1 MTLQERID
9 YLTYVF
15 NLLQDTDSRTE
26 KEQIVKDIDEK
37 YKEDFDFI
45 IECLAGKHKFG
56 YTYKR
61 YPFLYNSTICA
72 MSVKSVLQFLL
83 TPAKE
88 KDLSTGN
95 IASYVSL
102 TTNWADFFEPI
113 VNRTLRLGIGE
124 SLIDKVDTSPMLAKK
139 FENGVPYDKKGYY
152 VTEKL
157 DGNRCIA
164 KYVDGKWHFLSRNGK
179 EMHVDFDMSG
189 LDTSYIYDGEIVSPE
204 QAKLSLTIYDK
215 VVHNIQ
221 PNTFFT
227 YNFGD
232 TSGLINNHNTNKKL
246 IYNIFDIITDA
257 PYELRREELHKIDY
271 LQELSNQVLIHPVL
285 KYFKTL
291 DELEACSNILND
303 VTSLGGDGLMINL
316 ASATY
321 LHKRTDQILKL
332 KKVYTMDMKVYDVL
346 YGGGKYEGM
355 IGSLEAIAK
364 TDDGKTI
371 ICSVG
376 TGLSDEQRSQWAL
389 DTSSIIGKTIEVSY
403 FSLSQTKKDRD
414 YGTDVYSLR
423 FPRLKRVRTDKNETS
438 TD

>member
-1 MTLQERID
+1 MLQERID
-9 YLTYVF
+9 YFSYIF
-15 NLLQDTDSRTE
+15 NLLQDTNSRVE
-26 KEQIVKDIDEK
+26 KELIVKEIPDN
-37 YKEDFDFI
+37 YKEDFDYI
-45 IECLAGKHKFG
+45 IECLAGKHVFG
-56 YTYKR
+56 YRYYKVT
-61 YPFLYNSTICA
+61 PIINQKINDATI
-72 MSVKSVLQFLL
+72 KQVLQFLQNPIKEHNL
-83 TPAKE
+83 TA
-88 KDLSTGN
+88 SN
-95 IASYVSL
+95 ISNYIAM
-102 TTNWADFFEPI
+102 TTFWYDFFEPI
-113 VNRTLRLGIGE
+113 VNRTLRLGIGN

-139 FENGVPYDKKGYY
+139 FENGIPYDPKGYY

-189 LDTSYIYDGEIVSPE
+189 LDTSYIYDGEVVSID

-257 PYELRREELHKIDY
+257 PYMFRREELHKIGY
-271 LQELSNQVLIHPVL
+271 SQKLSKQVLIHPVL

-291 DELEACSNILND
+291 DELEACQNILND
-303 VTSLGGDGLMINL
+303 VTALGGEGLMINL

-332 KKVYTMDMKVYDVL
+332 KKVYTMDMKVYDIS
-346 YGGGKYEGM
+346 YGEGKYEGM
-355 IGSLEAIAK
+355 IGALEAVAK

-376 TGLSDEQRSQWAL
+376 TGLSDEQREEWSI
-389 DTSSIIGKTIEVSY
+389 DTSRIMGKTIEVSY
-403 FSLSQTKKDRD
+403 FSLSQTKQDRE
-414 YGTDVYSLR
+414 YGTNIYSLR
-423 FPRLKRVRTDKNETS
+423 FPRLKRVRDDKDETS

>member
-1 MTLQERID
+1 MLQERID
-9 YLTYVF
+9 YFTYIF
-15 NLLQDTDSRTE
+15 NLLQDTNSRIE
-26 KEQIVKDIDEK
+26 KELIIKEIPDN
-37 YKEDFDFI
+37 YKEDFDYI
-45 IECLAGKHKFG
+45 IECLASKHVFG
-56 YTYKR
+56 YHYYKVT
-61 YPFLYNSTICA
+61 PIINPKISDATI
-72 MSVKSVLQFLL
+72 KQVLQFLQNPIKDHDL
-83 TPAKE
+83 TLA
-88 KDLSTGN
+88 N
-95 IASYVSL
+95 ISNHIAM
-102 TTNWADFFEPI
+102 TTFWYDFFEPI
-113 VNRTLRLGIGE
+113 VNRTLRLGIGN

-164 KYVDGKWHFLSRNGK
+164 KYIDGKWHFLSRNGK

-189 LDTSYIYDGEIVSPE
+189 LDTSYIYDGEIVSTE

-303 VTSLGGDGLMINL
+303 VTSLGGEGLMINL

-332 KKVYTMDMKVYDVL
+332 KKVYTMDMKVRDIL
-346 YGGGKYEGM
+346 YGEGKYEGM
-355 IGSLEAIAK
+355 VGALEAIAE

-371 ICSVG
+371 ICFVG

>member
-1 MTLQERID
+1 MLQERID
-9 YLTYVF
+9 YFSYIF
-15 NLLQDTDSRTE
+15 NLLQDTNSRVE
-26 KEQIVKDIDEK
+26 KELIVKEIPNV
-37 YKEDFDFI
+37 YKEDFDYI
-45 IECLAGKHKFG
+45 IECLAGKHVFG
-56 YTYKR
+56 YRYYKVT
-61 YPFLYNSTICA
+61 PIINQKINDATI
-72 MSVKSVLQFLL
+72 KQVLQFLQNPIKEHNL
-83 TPAKE
+83 TA
-88 KDLSTGN
+88 SN
-95 IASYVSL
+95 ISNYIAM
-102 TTNWADFFEPI
+102 TTFWYDFFEPI
-113 VNRTLRLGIGE
+113 VNRTLRLGIGN

-139 FENGVPYDKKGYY
+139 FENGIPYDPKGYY

-189 LDTSYIYDGEIVSPE
+189 LDTSYIYDGEVVSID

-221 PNTFFT
+221 PNTFVK
-227 YNFGD
+227 YDFGE
-232 TSGLINNHNTNKKL
+232 TSGLINKHSTDKKL

-257 PYELRREELHKIDY
+257 PYMFRRDELHRIDY
-271 LQELSNQVLIHPVL
+271 SQKLSKQVLIHPVL

-291 DELEACSNILND
+291 DELEACQNILND
-303 VTSLGGDGLMINL
+303 VTALGGEGLMINL

-332 KKVYTMDMKVYDVL
+332 KKVYTMDMKVYDIS
-346 YGGGKYEGM
+346 YGEGKYEGM
-355 IGSLEAIAK
+355 IGALEAVAK

-376 TGLSDEQRSQWAL
+376 TGLSDEQREEWSI
-389 DTSSIIGKTIEVSY
+389 DTSRIMGKTIEVSY
-403 FSLSQTKKDRD
+403 FSLSQTKQDRE
-414 YGTDVYSLR
+414 YGTNIYSLR
-423 FPRLKRVRTDKNETS
+423 FPRLKRVRDDKDETS

>member
-1 MTLQERID
+1 MLQERID
-9 YLTYVF
+9 YFSYIF
-15 NLLQDTDSRTE
+15 NLLQDTNSRVE
-26 KEQIVKDIDEK
+26 KELIVKEIPNV
-37 YKEDFDFI
+37 YKEDFDYI
-45 IECLAGKHKFG
+45 IECLAGKHVFG
-56 YTYKR
+56 YRYYKVT
-61 YPFLYNSTICA
+61 PIINQKINDATI
-72 MSVKSVLQFLL
+72 KQVLQFLQNPIKEHNL
-83 TPAKE
+83 TA
-88 KDLSTGN
+88 SN
-95 IASYVSL
+95 ISNYIAM
-102 TTNWADFFEPI
+102 TTFWYDFFEPI

-139 FENGVPYDKKGYY
+139 FENGIPYDPKGYY

-164 KYVDGKWHFLSRNGK
+164 KYVDGKWHFLSRNGQ

-189 LDTSYIYDGEIVSPE
+189 LDTSYIYDGEVVSID

-257 PYELRREELHKIDY
+257 PYMFRRDELHKIDY

-291 DELEACSNILND
+291 DELEACQNILND
-303 VTSLGGDGLMINL
+303 VTALGGEGLMINL

-332 KKVYTMDMKVYDVL
+332 KKVYTMDMKVYDIS
-346 YGGGKYEGM
+346 YGEGKYEGM
-355 IGSLEAIAK
+355 IGALEAVAK

-376 TGLSDEQRSQWAL
+376 TGLSDEQREEWSI
-389 DTSSIIGKTIEVSY
+389 DTSRIMGKTIEVSY
-403 FSLSQTKKDRD
+403 FSLSQTKQDRE
-414 YGTDVYSLR
+414 YGTNIYSLR
-423 FPRLKRVRTDKNETS
+423 FPRLKRVRDDKDETS

>member
-1 MTLQERID
+1 MLQERID
-9 YLTYVF
+9 YFSYIF
-15 NLLQDTDSRTE
+15 NLLQDTNSRVE
-26 KEQIVKDIDEK
+26 KELIVKEIPNV
-37 YKEDFDFI
+37 YKEDFDYI
-45 IECLAGKHKFG
+45 IECLAGKHVFG
-56 YTYKR
+56 YRYYKVT
-61 YPFLYNSTICA
+61 PIINQKINDATI
-72 MSVKSVLQFLL
+72 KQVLQFLQNPIKEHNL
-83 TPAKE
+83 TA
-88 KDLSTGN
+88 SN
-95 IASYVSL
+95 ISNYIAM
-102 TTNWADFFEPI
+102 TTFWYDFFEPI

-139 FENGVPYDKKGYY
+139 FENGIPYDPKGYY

-189 LDTSYIYDGEIVSPE
+189 LDTSYIYDGEVVSID

-257 PYELRREELHKIDY
+257 PYMFRRDELHKIDY
-271 LQELSNQVLIHPVL
+271 LQDLSNQVLIHPVL

-291 DELEACSNILND
+291 DELEACQNILND
-303 VTSLGGDGLMINL
+303 VTALGGEGLMINL

-332 KKVYTMDMKVYDVL
+332 KKVYTMDMKVYDIS
-346 YGGGKYEGM
+346 YGEGKYEGM
-355 IGSLEAIAK
+355 IGALEAVAK

-376 TGLSDEQRSQWAL
+376 TGLSDEQREEWSI
-389 DTSSIIGKTIEVSY
+389 DTSRIMGKTIEVSY
-403 FSLSQTKKDRD
+403 FSLSQTKQDRE
-414 YGTDVYSLR
+414 YGTNIYSLR
-423 FPRLKRVRTDKNETS
+423 FPRLKRVRDDKDETS

>member
-1 MTLQERID
+1 MLQERID
-9 YLTYVF
+9 YFSYIF
-15 NLLQDTDSRTE
+15 NLLQDTNSRVE
-26 KEQIVKDIDEK
+26 KELIVKEIPNV
-37 YKEDFDFI
+37 YKEDFDYI
-45 IECLAGKHKFG
+45 IECLAGKHVFG
-56 YTYKR
+56 YRYYKVT
-61 YPFLYNSTICA
+61 PIINQKINDATI
-72 MSVKSVLQFLL
+72 KQVLQFLQNPIKEHNL
-83 TPAKE
+83 TA
-88 KDLSTGN
+88 SN
-95 IASYVSL
+95 ISNYIAM
-102 TTNWADFFEPI
+102 TTFWYDFFEPI

-139 FENGVPYDKKGYY
+139 FENGIPYDPKGYY

-189 LDTSYIYDGEIVSPE
+189 LDTSYIYDGEVVSIE

-257 PYELRREELHKIDY
+257 PYRFRREELHRIDY

-291 DELEACSNILND
+291 DELEACQNILND
-303 VTSLGGDGLMINL
+303 VTSLGGEGLMNNL
-316 ASATY
+316 ASETY

-332 KKVYTMDMKVYDVL
+332 KKVYTMDMKVYDIS
-346 YGGGKYEGM
+346 YGEGKYEGM
-355 IGSLEAIAK
+355 IGALEAVAK

-376 TGLSDEQRSQWAL
+376 TGLSDEQREEWSI
-389 DTSSIIGKTIEVSY
+389 DTSRIMGKTIEVSY
-403 FSLSQTKKDRD
+403 FSLSQTKQDRE
-414 YGTDVYSLR
+414 YGTNIYSLR
-423 FPRLKRVRTDKNETS
+423 FPRLKRVRDDKDETS

>member
-1 MTLQERID
+1 MLQERID
-9 YLTYVF
+9 YFSYIF
-15 NLLQDTDSRTE
+15 NLLQDTNSRVE
-26 KEQIVKDIDEK
+26 KELIVKEIPNV
-37 YKEDFDFI
+37 YKEDFDYI
-45 IECLAGKHKFG
+45 IECLAGKHVFG
-56 YTYKR
+56 YRYYKVT
-61 YPFLYNSTICA
+61 PIINQKINDATI
-72 MSVKSVLQFLL
+72 KQVLQFLQNPIKEHNL
-83 TPAKE
+83 TA
-88 KDLSTGN
+88 SN
-95 IASYVSL
+95 ISNYIAM
-102 TTNWADFFEPI
+102 TTFWYDFFEPI

-139 FENGVPYDKKGYY
+139 FENGIPYDPKGYY

-189 LDTSYIYDGEIVSPE
+189 LDTSYIYDGEVVSIE

-257 PYELRREELHKIDY
+257 PYMFRREELHKINY
-271 LQELSNQVLIHPVL
+271 SQKLSKQVLIHPVL

-291 DELEACSNILND
+291 DELEACQNILDD
-303 VTSLGGDGLMINL
+303 VTALGGEGLMINL

-332 KKVYTMDMKVYDVL
+332 KKVYTMDMKVYDIS
-346 YGGGKYEGM
+346 YGEGKYEGM
-355 IGSLEAIAK
+355 IGALEAVAK

-376 TGLSDEQRSQWAL
+376 TGLSDEQREEWSI
-389 DTSSIIGKTIEVSY
+389 DTSRIMGKTIEVSY
-403 FSLSQTKKDRD
+403 FSLSQTKQDRE
-414 YGTDVYSLR
+414 YGTNIYSLR
-423 FPRLKRVRTDKNETS
+423 FPRLKRVRDDKDETS

>member
-1 MTLQERID
+1 MLQERID
-9 YLTYVF
+9 YFSYIF
-15 NLLQDTDSRTE
+15 NLLQDTNSRVE
-26 KEQIVKDIDEK
+26 KELIVKEIPDN
-37 YKEDFDFI
+37 YKEDFDYI
-45 IECLAGKHKFG
+45 IECLAGKHVFG
-56 YTYKR
+56 YRYYKVT
-61 YPFLYNSTICA
+61 PIINQKINDATI
-72 MSVKSVLQFLL
+72 KQVLQFLQNPIKEHNL
-83 TPAKE
+83 TA
-88 KDLSTGN
+88 SN
-95 IASYVSL
+95 ISNYIAM
-102 TTNWADFFEPI
+102 TTFWYDFFEPI
-113 VNRTLRLGIGE
+113 VNRTLRLGIGN

-139 FENGVPYDKKGYY
+139 FENGIPYDPKGYY

-189 LDTSYIYDGEIVSPE
+189 LDTSYIYDGEVVSID

-257 PYELRREELHKIDY
+257 PYMFRREELHRIDY
-271 LQELSNQVLIHPVL
+271 LQDLSNQVLIHPVL

-291 DELEACSNILND
+291 DELEACQNILND
-303 VTSLGGDGLMINL
+303 VTALGGEGLMINL

-332 KKVYTMDMKVYDVL
+332 KKVYTMDMKVYDIS
-346 YGGGKYEGM
+346 YGEGKYEGM
-355 IGSLEAIAK
+355 IGALEAVAK

-376 TGLSDEQRSQWAL
+376 TGLSDEQREEWSI
-389 DTSSIIGKTIEVSY
+389 DTSRIMGKTIEVSY
-403 FSLSQTKKDRD
+403 FSLSQTKQDRE
-414 YGTDVYSLR
+414 YGTNIYSLR
-423 FPRLKRVRTDKNETS
+423 FPRLKRVRDDKDETS

>member
-1 MTLQERID
+1 MLQERID
-9 YLTYVF
+9 YFSYIF
-15 NLLQDTDSRTE
+15 NLLQDTNSRVE
-26 KEQIVKDIDEK
+26 KELIVKEIPDN
-37 YKEDFDFI
+37 YKEDFDYI
-45 IECLAGKHKFG
+45 IECLAGKHVFG
-56 YTYKR
+56 YRYYKVT
-61 YPFLYNSTICA
+61 PIINQKINDATI
-72 MSVKSVLQFLL
+72 KQVLQFLQNPIKEHNL
-83 TPAKE
+83 TA
-88 KDLSTGN
+88 SN
-95 IASYVSL
+95 ISNYIAM
-102 TTNWADFFEPI
+102 TTFWYDFFEPI
-113 VNRTLRLGIGE
+113 VNRTLRLGIGN

-139 FENGVPYDKKGYY
+139 FENGIPYDPKGYY

-189 LDTSYIYDGEIVSPE
+189 LDTSYIYDGEVVSID

-221 PNTFFT
+221 PNTFVK
-227 YNFGD
+227 YDFGE
-232 TSGLINNHNTNKKL
+232 TSGLINKHSTDKKL

-257 PYELRREELHKIDY
+257 PYMFRRDELHRIDY
-271 LQELSNQVLIHPVL
+271 SQKLSKQVLIHPVL

-291 DELEACSNILND
+291 DELEACQNILND
-303 VTSLGGDGLMINL
+303 VTALGGEGLMINL

-332 KKVYTMDMKVYDVL
+332 KKVYTMDMKVYDIS
-346 YGGGKYEGM
+346 YGEGKYEGM
-355 IGSLEAIAK
+355 IGALEAVAK

-376 TGLSDEQRSQWAL
+376 TGLSDEQREEWSI
-389 DTSSIIGKTIEVSY
+389 DTSRIMGKTIEVSY
-403 FSLSQTKKDRD
+403 FSLSQTKQDRE
-414 YGTDVYSLR
+414 YGTNIYSLR
-423 FPRLKRVRTDKNETS
+423 FPRLKRVRDDKDETS

>member
-1 MTLQERID
+1 MLQERID
-9 YLTYVF
+9 YFSYIF
-15 NLLQDTDSRTE
+15 NLLQDTNSRVE
-26 KEQIVKDIDEK
+26 KELIVKEIPDN
-37 YKEDFDFI
+37 YKEDFDYI
-45 IECLAGKHKFG
+45 IECLAGKHVFG
-56 YTYKR
+56 YRYYKVT
-61 YPFLYNSTICA
+61 PIINQKINDATI
-72 MSVKSVLQFLL
+72 KQVLQFLQNPIKEHNL
-83 TPAKE
+83 TA
-88 KDLSTGN
+88 SN
-95 IASYVSL
+95 ISNYIAM
-102 TTNWADFFEPI
+102 TTFWYDFFEPI
-113 VNRTLRLGIGE
+113 VNRTLRLGIGN

-139 FENGVPYDKKGYY
+139 FENGVPYDPKGYY

-189 LDTSYIYDGEIVSPE
+189 LDTSYIYDGEVVSID

-221 PNTFFT
+221 PNTYFT

-257 PYELRREELHKIDY
+257 PYMFRREELHKIDY
-271 LQELSNQVLIHPVL
+271 LQDLSNQVLIHPVL

-291 DELEACSNILND
+291 DELEACQNILND
-303 VTSLGGDGLMINL
+303 VTALGGEGLMINL

-332 KKVYTMDMKVYDVL
+332 KKVYTMDMKVYDIS
-346 YGGGKYEGM
+346 YGEGKYEGM
-355 IGSLEAIAK
+355 IGALEAVAK

-376 TGLSDEQRSQWAL
+376 TGLSDEQREEWSI
-389 DTSSIIGKTIEVSY
+389 DTSRIIGKTIEVSY
-403 FSLSQTKKDRD
+403 FSLSQTKQDRE
-414 YGTDVYSLR
+414 YGTNIYSLR
-423 FPRLKRVRTDKNETS
+423 FPRLKRVRDDKDETS

>member
-1 MTLQERID
+1 MLQERID
-9 YLTYVF
+9 YFSYIF
-15 NLLQDTDSRTE
+15 NLLQDTNSRVE
-26 KEQIVKDIDEK
+26 KELIVKEIPNV
-37 YKEDFDFI
+37 YKEDFDYI
-45 IECLAGKHKFG
+45 IECLAGKHVFG
-56 YTYKR
+56 YRYYKVT
-61 YPFLYNSTICA
+61 PIINQKINDATI
-72 MSVKSVLQFLL
+72 KQVLQFLQNPIKEHNL
-83 TPAKE
+83 TA
-88 KDLSTGN
+88 SN
-95 IASYVSL
+95 ISNYIAM
-102 TTNWADFFEPI
+102 TTFWYDFFEPI

-139 FENGVPYDKKGYY
+139 FENGVPYDPKGYY

-189 LDTSYIYDGEIVSPE
+189 LDTSYIYDGEVVSID

-257 PYELRREELHKIDY
+257 PYMFRRDELHKIDY
-271 LQELSNQVLIHPVL
+271 LQDLSNQVLIHPVL

-291 DELEACSNILND
+291 DELEACQNILND
-303 VTSLGGDGLMINL
+303 VTALGGEGLMINL

-332 KKVYTMDMKVYDVL
+332 KKVYTMDMKVYDIS
-346 YGGGKYEGM
+346 YGEGKYEGM
-355 IGSLEAIAK
+355 IGALEAVAK

-376 TGLSDEQRSQWAL
+376 TGLSDEQREEWSI
-389 DTSSIIGKTIEVSY
+389 DTSRIMGKTIEVSY
-403 FSLSQTKKDRD
+403 FSLSQTKQDRE
-414 YGTDVYSLR
+414 YGTNIYSLR
-423 FPRLKRVRTDKNETS
+423 FPRLKRVRDDKDETS

>member
-1 MTLQERID
+1 MLQERID
-9 YLTYVF
+9 YFSYIF
-15 NLLQDTDSRTE
+15 NLLQDTNSRVE
-26 KEQIVKDIDEK
+26 KELIVKEIPDN
-37 YKEDFDFI
+37 YKEDFDYI
-45 IECLAGKHKFG
+45 IECLAGKHVFG
-56 YTYKR
+56 YRYYKVT
-61 YPFLYNSTICA
+61 PIINQKINDATI
-72 MSVKSVLQFLL
+72 KQVLQFLQNPIKEHNL
-83 TPAKE
+83 TA
-88 KDLSTGN
+88 SN
-95 IASYVSL
+95 ISNYIAM
-102 TTNWADFFEPI
+102 TTFWYDFFEPI
-113 VNRTLRLGIGE
+113 VNRTLRLGIGN

-139 FENGVPYDKKGYY
+139 FENGIPYDPKGYY

-189 LDTSYIYDGEIVSPE
+189 LDTSYIYDGEVVSID

-221 PNTFFT
+221 PNTFCT

-257 PYELRREELHKIDY
+257 PYMFRREELHRIDY
-271 LQELSNQVLIHPVL
+271 LQDLSNQVLIHPVL

-291 DELEACSNILND
+291 DELEACQNILND
-303 VTSLGGDGLMINL
+303 VTALGGEGLMINL

-332 KKVYTMDMKVYDVL
+332 KKVYTMDMKVYDIS
-346 YGGGKYEGM
+346 YGEGKYEGM
-355 IGSLEAIAK
+355 IGALEAVAK

-376 TGLSDEQRSQWAL
+376 TGLSDEQREEWSI
-389 DTSSIIGKTIEVSY
+389 DTSRIMGKTIEVSY
-403 FSLSQTKKDRD
+403 FSLSQTKQDR
-414 YGTDVYSLR
+414 
-423 FPRLKRVRTDKNETS
+423 E
-438 TD
+438 

>member
-1 MTLQERID
+1 MLQERID
-9 YLTYVF
+9 YFSYIF
-15 NLLQDTDSRTE
+15 NLLQDTNSRVE
-26 KEQIVKDIDEK
+26 KELIVKEIPDN
-37 YKEDFDFI
+37 YKEDFDYI
-45 IECLAGKHKFG
+45 IECLAGKHVFG
-56 YTYKR
+56 YRYYKVT
-61 YPFLYNSTICA
+61 PIINQKINDATI
-72 MSVKSVLQFLL
+72 KQVLQFLQNPIKEHNL
-83 TPAKE
+83 TA
-88 KDLSTGN
+88 SN
-95 IASYVSL
+95 ISNYIAM
-102 TTNWADFFEPI
+102 TTFWYDFFEPI
-113 VNRTLRLGIGE
+113 VNRTLRLGIGN

-139 FENGVPYDKKGYY
+139 FENGIPYDHKGYY

-189 LDTSYIYDGEIVSPE
+189 LDTSYIYDGEVVSID

-227 YNFGD
+227 YDFGE
-232 TSGLINNHNTNKKL
+232 TSGLINKHSTDKKL

-257 PYELRREELHKIDY
+257 PYMFRRDELDRIDY
-271 LQELSNQVLIHPVL
+271 SQKLSKQVLIHPVL

-291 DELEACSNILND
+291 DELEACQNILND
-303 VTSLGGDGLMINL
+303 VTALGGEGLMINL

-332 KKVYTMDMKVYDVL
+332 KKVYTMDMKVYDIS
-346 YGGGKYEGM
+346 YGEGKYEGM
-355 IGSLEAIAK
+355 IGALEAVAK

-376 TGLSDEQRSQWAL
+376 TGLSDEQREEWSI
-389 DTSSIIGKTIEVSY
+389 DTSRIMGKTIEVSY
-403 FSLSQTKKDRD
+403 FSLSQTKQDRE
-414 YGTDVYSLR
+414 YGTNIYSLR
-423 FPRLKRVRTDKNETS
+423 FPRLKRVRDDKDETS

>member
-1 MTLQERID
+1 MLQERID
-9 YLTYVF
+9 YFSYIF
-15 NLLQDTDSRTE
+15 NLLQDTNSRVE
-26 KEQIVKDIDEK
+26 KELIVKEIPNV
-37 YKEDFDFI
+37 YKEDFDYI
-45 IECLAGKHKFG
+45 IECLAGKHVFG
-56 YTYKR
+56 YRYYKVT
-61 YPFLYNSTICA
+61 PIINQKINDATI
-72 MSVKSVLQFLL
+72 KQVLQFLQNPIKEHNL
-83 TPAKE
+83 TA
-88 KDLSTGN
+88 SN
-95 IASYVSL
+95 ISNYIAM
-102 TTNWADFFEPI
+102 TTFWYDFFEPI

-139 FENGVPYDKKGYY
+139 FENGIPYDPKGYY

-189 LDTSYIYDGEIVSPE
+189 LDTSYIYDGEVVSID

-257 PYELRREELHKIDY
+257 PYMFRRDELHKIDY

-291 DELEACSNILND
+291 DELEACQNILND
-303 VTSLGGDGLMINL
+303 VTALGGEGLMINL

-332 KKVYTMDMKVYDVL
+332 KKVYTMDMKVYDIS
-346 YGGGKYEGM
+346 YGEGKYEGM
-355 IGSLEAIAK
+355 IGALEAVAK

-376 TGLSDEQRSQWAL
+376 TGLSDEQREEWSI
-389 DTSSIIGKTIEVSY
+389 DTSRIMGKTIEVSY
-403 FSLSQTKKDRD
+403 FSLSQTKQDRE
-414 YGTDVYSLR
+414 YGTNIYSLR
-423 FPRLKRVRTDKNETS
+423 FPRLKRVRDDKDETS